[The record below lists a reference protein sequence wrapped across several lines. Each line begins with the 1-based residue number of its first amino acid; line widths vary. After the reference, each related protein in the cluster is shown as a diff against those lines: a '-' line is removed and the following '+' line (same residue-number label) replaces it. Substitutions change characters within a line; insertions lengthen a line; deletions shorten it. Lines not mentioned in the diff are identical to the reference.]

1 MKIKQS
7 ECIGC
12 GQCLDNC
19 QYGAIKTTSTSGYA
33 KFNID
38 ESKCINCGVCKIN
51 CPGECIE

>member
-38 ESKCINCGVCKIN
+38 ESKCTNCGVCKIN